1 MAFTNKK
8 INKDGL
14 LTKDNLVTAL
24 KTVQVD
30 GKTYKLVPATIV
42 TVNPETH
49 QQEEFGALIFQGEK
63 QNNPE
68 PQAER

>member
-14 LTKDNLVTAL
+14 LTLDVL
-24 KTVQVD
+24 KKGVSVD

-49 QQEEFGALIFQGEK
+49 QQEEFGALILQGEK

-68 PQAER
+68 PQAEK